1 MFLAYTAVAFFLFMM
16 LMFAWSSK
24 GFMNVAI
31 KTALAS
37 MAVAWSAYLLIVLL
51 AQNFPTIKI
60 V

>member
-1 MFLAYTAVAFFLFMM
+1 MFLAYTAVAFFMFMM

-24 GFMNVAI
+24 GFMNVVI

-37 MAVAWSAYLLIVLL
+37 MAFWSAYLLIVQL